1 MRAMRSAVFLLV
13 LALAPFG
20 APTDGEAQSEANSE
34 VFVPADRSV
43 SYDPIGYAPAV
54 RVGDMLYVSGVTG
67 APVERDASDEE
78 LTANFVTIFETLKA
92 TLERAGASF
101 DNVVLMESY
110 HLDYVKNFFLFNAVK
125 QRYIEEPYPA
135 WTAVGIA
142 ELPPGAVAEMALT
155 VWLGGTRQEAR

>member
-1 MRAMRSAVFLLV
+1 MRPLAFLFA
-13 LALAPFG
+13 LALLPLGG
-20 APTDGEAQSEANSE
+20 AAAGDGAQ

-43 SYDPIGYAPAV
+43 SYDPFGYAPAV

-67 APVERDASDEE
+67 TPVDRDAGDEA
-78 LTANFVTIFETLKA
+78 LTANFVSIFETLKA

-110 HLDYVKNFFLFNAVK
+110 HLDYVKNFFLFHAVK
-125 QRYIEEPYPA
+125 NRYIAEPYPA
-135 WTAVGIA
+135 WTAVGVA

>member
-1 MRAMRSAVFLLV
+1 MRAMRSVVFLLA

-20 APTDGEAQSEANSE
+20 APTDGEANSEVKSE

-54 RVGDMLYVSGVTG
+54 RVGDMLYISGVTG

-78 LTANFVTIFETLKA
+78 LTANFVTIFEALKA

-101 DNVVLMESY
+101 DNVILMESY